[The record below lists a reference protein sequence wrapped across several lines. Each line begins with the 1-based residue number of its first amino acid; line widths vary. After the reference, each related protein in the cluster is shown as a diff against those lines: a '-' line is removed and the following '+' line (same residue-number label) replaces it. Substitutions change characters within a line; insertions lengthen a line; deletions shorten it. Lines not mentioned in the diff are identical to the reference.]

1 MACVDGVSL
10 GNTAR
15 STTHTDN
22 PARAKRMANEDPAHR
37 APTITTSK
45 SSGIPG
51 PHKSVE
57 HRYNLGQRALRTE
70 VRVAQRVGRRP
81 TQEKI
86 RVDLLDATA
95 SLLERDGP
103 EAVQARSVAEAADTS
118 TQSLYTLFGSTS
130 GLVEAVVRRG
140 FQEFGVH
147 VGAVE
152 ETEDPVADHFSK
164 GWAYC
169 DWAFGH
175 PQLYRLMFG
184 LTGGALKPHSG
195 LELTIGGSV
204 ANFPEGRAALDVLLQ
219 SVQQVIDAGRVRP
232 VEAMTVAGQF
242 LSATH
247 GAVLLQIAGAFGDSE

>member
-1 MACVDGVSL
+1 
-10 GNTAR
+10 
-15 STTHTDN
+15 
-22 PARAKRMANEDPAHR
+22 
-37 APTITTSK
+37 
-45 SSGIPG
+45 
-51 PHKSVE
+51 
-57 HRYNLGQRALRTE
+57 
-70 VRVAQRVGRRP
+70 
-81 TQEKI
+81 
-86 RVDLLDATA
+86 
-95 SLLERDGP
+95 LLERDGP

-195 LELTIGGSV
+195 LELTIGGAL
-204 ANFPEGRAALDVLLQ
+204 ANFPEGRQAMHVMTASIQRIMAAQRIRTNDLTL
-219 SVQQVIDAGRVRP
+219 
-232 VEAMTVAGQF
+232 VAGQF

-247 GAVLLQIAGAFGDSE
+247 GMVVLKISGAFGDTDQGLQVLAELTMNLLVGLGDQPARVEGSLASAIQSRNHP